1 MLDFIATTMLVAAII
16 VSVNAL
22 TGAMPITP
30 SQRIAVSLGAG
41 LWTGQALLA
50 ITRTPLFALALR
62 FVGSRSMKSVL
73 TWALA
78 RA

>member
-1 MLDFIATTMLVAAII
+1 MASGLIAGTFLGDLLARGREPTAANLAPHTGLV
-16 VSVNAL
+16 
-22 TGAMPITP
+22 
-30 SQRIAVSLGAG
+30 RRRLGAG